1 MRVVFSIFLSISLS
15 ISQAQADAEIPAI
28 TDGKIRVEL
37 PASANPGQLQQ
48 LEWSTNLVDWEPV
61 ARDYLQG
68 WENTYPHQVEITGES
83 PTQVFSQAINGETRY
98 FRTVEHPEIVLSNRQ
113 AVSRFLQQATF
124 GPTME
129 LIESFPGIDVTDGF
143 NEAPYTYFEQWIDQQ
158 AEIPL
163 FSLRKFFRERS
174 NPAFVDNPSS
184 RVPYEV
190 GHNPEFG
197 HQLVYNVGSI
207 KYAPDPADALA
218 AGRPENDVDFGNQR
232 GKQIVW
238 YQAAVTGEDV
248 LRQRVA
254 WALSQIFV
262 LGEAG
267 SNQLTVTERFV
278 SYYDIFVRNA
288 FGNYRDILE
297 EVTYNPSMGYYL
309 TYVDNKAFHV
319 EGTYPD
325 ENYARE
331 IMQLFTIG
339 LWMLNPDGSLILD
352 DQGEPVPTY
361 DNDDIVEFARIFTGM
376 RKRGKS
382 TNLDYAGSSNYIDP
396 MYIQA
401 SWHDFSEKTLL
412 DGSVIPTPGTKN
424 QSNAKKEVGIF
435 LDHLVDHPNTA
446 PFVSRILIQRLTVSN
461 PSPAY
466 IQAVSEAFSTGM
478 YNGKGTGVRGDMTAT
493 IKAILLHPEARTPS
507 LAHDDAHGKLR
518 EPIIRLLHYARAIN
532 ITSPQTYGFYP
543 FDQLDE
549 VFAQSPFES
558 PTVFNF
564 YQTEYQPLGEILDRG
579 IYAPEF
585 QINTDVT
592 SLGLFNGIWTLI
604 YQGIAN
610 SIGRRGYSQGDLDLT
625 YEISIAGDTE
635 ALIDHLDLLLTACRL
650 SEENRATLT
659 SVIGDMPSDT
669 WWQRKQRARRALYL
683 FALLPEF
690 HVIY

>member
-1 MRVVFSIFLSISLS
+1 MRVAFSILLSCGLSFLH
-15 ISQAQADAEIPAI
+15 ATVDTEIPVV
-28 TDGKIRVEL
+28 TDGKLRLEL
-37 PASANPGQLQQ
+37 PDVASTEQLQQ
-48 LEWSTNLVDWEPV
+48 LEWSTNLIDWEPV
-61 ARDYLQG
+61 ARDYRQE
-68 WENTYPHQVEITGES
+68 WENTYPHQVDISGD
-83 PTQVFSQAINGETRY
+83 PQNQVFSRTIDGETRY
-98 FRTVEHPEIVLSNRQ
+98 FRVVKHPETTLPNRQ
-113 AVSRFLQQATF
+113 AISRFLQQATF

-129 LIESFPGIDVTDGF
+129 LIESFPGIDVAEGF
-143 NEAPYTYFEQWIDQQ
+143 HKAPYTYFEQWIDQQ
-158 AEIPL
+158 AEVPL

-174 NPAFVDNPSS
+174 NPAFVDNPTS

-190 GHNPEFG
+190 GHNPELG
-197 HQLVYNVGSI
+197 HQLVYNAASI

-267 SNQLTVTERFV
+267 SNQPTVTERFV

-309 TYVDNKAFHV
+309 TYVDNKAFKV

-352 DQGEPVPTY
+352 DNGEPIPTY
-361 DNDDIVEFARIFTGM
+361 DNDDIVEFAKIFTGM
-376 RKRGKS
+376 RKRAKR
-382 TNLDYAGSSNYIDP
+382 TNLDHLYTSNYIDP

-401 SWHDFSEKTLL
+401 SWHDFSEKVLL
-412 DGSVIPTPGTKN
+412 DGSVIPEPGTKN

-446 PFVSRILIQRLTVSN
+446 PFVSKILIQRLTVSN
-461 PSPAY
+461 PSPSY
-466 IQAVSEAFSTGM
+466 IQAVSEAFSTGL
-478 YNGKGTGVRGDMTAT
+478 YNGNGTGVRGDMMAVV
-493 IKAILLHPEARTPS
+493 KAILLHPEARTPS
-507 LAHDDAHGKLR
+507 LAFDDAHGKLR
-518 EPIIRLLHYARAIN
+518 EPIIRLLHYARAMN
-532 ITSPQTYGFYP
+532 ITSPHTYGFFP

-549 VFAQSPFES
+549 VFGQSPFES

-564 YQTEYQPLGEILDRG
+564 YQTDYQPLGHILDRG

-592 SLGLFNGIWTLI
+592 SLGLLNGIWTLI

-610 SIGRRGYSQGDLDLT
+610 SIGRRGYSQGDLDFT
-625 YEISIAGDTE
+625 YEISIANEAD
-635 ALIDHLDLLLTACRL
+635 ALIDHLDLILTAGRL
-650 SEENRATLT
+650 SPENRSTLM
-659 SVIGDMPSDT
+659 SVIGDMPNDT
-669 WWQRKQRARRALYL
+669 WWRRKQRVQRALYL